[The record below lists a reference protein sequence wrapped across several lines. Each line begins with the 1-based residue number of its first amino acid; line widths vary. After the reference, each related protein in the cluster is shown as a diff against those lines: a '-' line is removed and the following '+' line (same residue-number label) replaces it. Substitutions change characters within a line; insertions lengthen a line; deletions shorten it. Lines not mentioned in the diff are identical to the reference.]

1 MARPDYSSA
10 LDYAFSER
18 VSKAFDVLCDATIA
32 AGTLRN
38 DPARMPLR
46 DDPAHMRALQER
58 FWRGVELAAAVRDG
72 LLDNTGGK

>member
-32 AGTLRN
+32 AG
-38 DPARMPLR
+38 ALR

-72 LLDNTGGK
+72 LLAPDTKK